1 MEDSDDDWLENIEDF
16 AIFLKEV
23 VNDSYSFAQGDVET
37 TEIINKQAKDYIK

>member
-23 VNDSYSFAQGDVET
+23 VNDSYSFA
-37 TEIINKQAKDYIK
+37 